1 MIDIY
6 SQNGQLKCSIEPGS
20 SSEQQKA
27 LQGDNVL
34 SLSFTLY
41 EAVMLDVNDYTD
53 FCGERYWVTERYLP
67 KQNSTVEWTYDVKLY
82 GIESLIKRFLV
93 LQNSDGE
100 NEAVFTL
107 TAPAREH
114 AAMIIE
120 AINKGMGTTRWKV
133 GSVIATE
140 NLTIDYEGTY
150 CNEGLEKVA
159 KEVGTE
165 YWFEGTTL
173 NICKAETGTQ
183 LELGYGRG
191 LLSLERDVA
200 DNVKFY
206 TRLFPIGSTRN
217 IDPSKYGHTCL
228 QLPDSRKYIDKD
240 VDKYGVIHH
249 YEKEAFKEIYPRR
262 IGVVSS
268 VRSVNRKG
276 DDGKEFTIYYFKD
289 DALSFDP
296 NKYELAGKVKHV
308 VFQSGELDGRDFEVN
323 YDSGKKEFEII
334 TTWPYKDGTQL
345 PGGML
350 VPARGDR
357 YILWNLRMPD
367 EYYPLAEKEF
377 LHAVETFNREHYIDR
392 SVYKAPTDH
401 VWVEDNDAEL
411 LIGRRVKLY
420 SDKYFP
426 ETGYRSSRITKI
438 TRKVALP
445 SQADLDISDALSTG
459 TMDKI
464 EDSIGALKSY
474 VRQTASAL
482 PDIIRTIDDTL
493 PTDNNLFSARR
504 ILQDFL
510 SKNRPGTLSELIT
523 FLKGIAL
530 GRNYSIDN
538 DGNAIL
544 NLIRSVGIENVGD
557 IITKNLTVTGKMNI
571 FELIIDHI
579 KSAGGALL
587 MTPADGFTIDKVAPV
602 GTDGSELKSTEEI
615 RSIQKPID
623 ENSIAGYRLYWKA
636 TDGSKARRNMWKVGD
651 QALCKTDNLAEG
663 TTHNAANKEYWCAV
677 TDRNPEGKTV
687 STEIDGRMYECNY
700 ITISTRNKLKNCV
713 VNPAVGDEIVM
724 LGYQG
729 TDDPDRQSAVY
740 LSAHSSLDTG
750 LRAPLLG
757 FYRGINDFD
766 LASHRTSYFDARK
779 GKFVG
784 ELEVVTEN
792 GPVPIE
798 DYIKDKVSVNVETYR
813 LIPSQTVINTGKE
826 ETITLSVVHQ
836 TGKVVKIVSQSIAHF
851 GILATFYPMAGTPV
865 RKTFSVGE
873 KITSKYLRDNGYLRA
888 DLALQKD
895 IDTPQPIDLDK
906 CTITTVSDG
915 VNGKNGYT
923 LYLSPA
929 HIILDTDS
937 NGLVPPAAISS
948 VSSVVHVL
956 NGNAEVEASEI
967 QAVTA
972 DAKGCKASTDTV
984 EVGGKSY
991 SCIKLVS
998 IDAITDES
1006 GTYSNPLSTVDVT
1019 VKLKN
1024 GTSLVS
1030 RMEVTVNLHK
1040 VMANFKVQQNKI
1052 TQRVTSIESDTSQI
1066 KSGIA
1071 DMNTRIAEL
1080 QVADGQI
1087 TAEVKAVKG
1096 IVGNHTE
1103 SITKLSV
1110 KQGEIDLSIKEAS
1123 APRNLLSGTAF
1134 RFEKD
1139 FEQNNVDH
1147 PCHISDTEKYKGTNC
1162 LVVDVN
1168 ETIDVYSGV
1177 IFRKIPVTPG
1187 KTYTFSFW
1195 GKKDGAHV
1203 PDAFGSEAKAYK
1215 SNGEHA
1221 DPFRLFV
1228 DYVSPSEGWQRF
1240 EKTFTATGD
1249 VSYIEILIW
1258 VIKKGKAY
1266 IARPMLE
1273 EGDRYTGWTP
1283 SPLDDIDAVKRCG
1296 VNVNAERIELDGKS
1310 VFKNGHAPEVPLFDE
1325 KGKINPNLSAAQ
1337 YLMEVL
1343 KSMETVID
1351 GGLVMAGLIAAKDAG
1366 GNVTAYL
1373 NGLRQKMYALAAGV
1387 KNFGKDNE
1395 TSLSHI
1401 GFDGSA
1407 QFGNLGIAY
1416 DGRVSIID
1424 EAGKPRINVTPK
1436 GLPSDGELL
1445 KTADTDITQPL
1456 PEMAVKPTNWQ
1467 PEITGGTF
1475 TVANDNSDVTL
1486 TGELI
1491 VNARVNSGLPDGV
1504 SATSPLPVLLLRNR
1518 HSGAEVYLGQ
1528 WSFRSVVISDGEPN
1542 GISDRKD
1549 ILITRI
1555 LSVGTWTLVMQ
1566 SYHGGNVHE
1575 ESIFLTSLQVNIS
1588 HKSGAQALSLAR
1600 NGWSVVQSEK
1610 QAAYVR
1616 DGKLCAVGA
1625 MNIPGILLAGTV
1637 NRLGQLSNAWGE
1649 FAPGTSLQYTSY
1661 GGVQVMRLTFYN
1673 PLPCGA
1679 NYVAIVNPN
1688 DDTSPYGCM
1697 PVVRHKTANYCD
1709 FRVVNDSGGEVSNVG
1724 LDFMI
1729 IGRNK

>member
-1 MIDIY
+1 MVIYDI
-6 SQNGQLKCSIEPGS
+6 NGNKILDTILTESAEHEQELGRSDLVRLSWQSDVKITLPAGAYIIPFDDGLKYRLLDNYTPSETDKGFKYEPEFHHPLMLLSRVPFLYDTKDEDKNPIKQQEWSFEGLTTNALEYACKAINEALGITENKFTYTLCGNVDASVSFSVSANDILSVLSSIAQACKDNSCEWHLSWEHRALYFGQISINLGEEVPTLKVHDNIQYASVNESKESYYNCFYPQGS
-20 SSEQQKA
+20 TKNMSRKA
-27 LQGDNVL
+27 L
-34 SLSFTLY
+34 
-41 EAVMLDVNDYTD
+41 
-53 FCGERYWVTERYLP
+53 
-67 KQNSTVEWTYDVKLY
+67 
-82 GIESLIKRFLV
+82 
-93 LQNSDGE
+93 
-100 NEAVFTL
+100 
-107 TAPAREH
+107 
-114 AAMIIE
+114 
-120 AINKGMGTTRWKV
+120 
-133 GSVIATE
+133 
-140 NLTIDYEGTY
+140 
-150 CNEGLEKVA
+150 
-159 KEVGTE
+159 VGTGNVATLARLGLDKE
-165 YWFEGTTL
+165 KYPDGCIYIDTNGKITT
-173 NICKAETGTQ
+173 KA
-183 LELGYGRG
+183 
-191 LLSLERDVA
+191 
-200 DNVKFY
+200 KFY
-206 TRLFPIGSTRN
+206 ASNATKQTL
-217 IDPSKYGHTCL
+217 
-228 QLPDSRKYIDKD
+228 
-240 VDKYGVIHH
+240 
-249 YEKEAFKEIYPRR
+249 
-262 IGVVSS
+262 
-268 VRSVNRKG
+268 
-276 DDGKEFTIYYFKD
+276 
-289 DALSFDP
+289 ALSFDDVYP
-296 NKYELAGKVKHV
+296 HIDLYAYNIRKRVRYLK
-308 VFQSGELDGRDFEVN
+308 R
-323 YDSGKKEFEII
+323 
-334 TTWPYKDGTQL
+334 DGTNEIEKDSK
-345 PGGML
+345 GNKKTYTIWYM
-350 VPARGDR
+350 R
-357 YILWNLRMPD
+357 
-367 EYYPLAEKEF
+367 LAF
-377 LHAVETFNREHYIDR
+377 P
-392 SVYKAPTDH
+392 SV
-401 VWVEDNDAEL
+401 
-411 LIGRRVKLY
+411 
-420 SDKYFP
+420 
-426 ETGYRSSRITKI
+426 TKI
-438 TRKVALP
+438 EGKA
-445 SQADLDISDALSTG
+445 
-459 TMDKI
+459 
-464 EDSIGALKSY
+464 
-474 VRQTASAL
+474 
-482 PDIIRTIDDTL
+482 IINTTIDDGVTHYWYDYSLDVKKQVLQGYTLKGVFKVNAHATNNQYDALTQPLVGQPNGQDGFELDYHEEDGHNIAPNPADGDSGVSVLKGDYEILKYQSGDIIIPTNESEGIYPRGKTL
-493 PTDNNLFSARR
+493 PDFTCNIVVLFNIVMGEHEIKLAQEELAERTIKEVNRRTQDNNNYSFASNAVAFAKKNPILYIGQKVTFDDGQGYELSTRVIKLITKLDYPIIQEITVGNQAVKGTISQLKEDVNNILSGNFSGAGLNSEQISTIVKNYTNNRFLRKDIPDTARE
-504 ILQDFL
+504 I
-510 SKNRPGTLSELIT
+510 IT

-587 MTPADGFTIDKVAPV
+587 MTPADGFTIDKVTPV
-602 GTDGSELKSTEEI
+602 GTDGSELKSTEEIFNLFTVSGKYIGTDEGALGDI

-636 TDGSKARRNMWKVGD
+636 TDGSKARRNIWKVGD

-677 TDRNPEGKTV
+677 TDRNHEGKTV

-798 DYIKDKVSVNVETYR
+798 DYIKDKASVNVETYR

-851 GILATFYPMAGTPV
+851 GILATFYPMAGTPMS
-865 RKTFSVGE
+865 RTFSVGE

-888 DLALQKD
+888 DLTLQKD

-967 QAVTA
+967 QAVMV
-972 DAKGCKASTDTV
+972 DAEGCKASTDTV

-1066 KSGIA
+1066 KSGVA

-1168 ETIDVYSGV
+1168 ETTDVYSGV

-1221 DPFRLFV
+1221 DPSRLFD

-1249 VSYIEILIW
+1249 VSYIEILVW

-1273 EGDRYTGWTP
+1273 EGDRYTGWTL
-1283 SPLDDIDAVKRCG
+1283 SVNDDTNIMRGAGININLGRIELNGKTVFKDGNNTEVAVFDNGKIKADLIDAVKVVAEG
-1296 VNVNAERIELDGKS
+1296 IQAQEIDAKNATFKNLTVDGDSKFSGTIIAESGKIAGFTIDGKYLTNTIKENEYIGGGGILLRNYTTRVFSLIGNKIIADGTTACYFESSKKNNISNITSCFLAEGAIFENIAINIKGGTVRGFRRQGKS
-1310 VFKNGHAPEVPLFDE
+1310 VNASYNITPMDSVILALADNIVLTLPPGYNEQTAPGGCERWQEYTIYTCNHTVR
-1325 KGKINPNLSAAQ
+1325 LSA
-1337 YLMEVL
+1337 
-1343 KSMETVID
+1343 
-1351 GGLVMAGLIAAKDAG
+1351 
-1366 GNVTAYL
+1366 GN
-1373 NGLRQKMYALAAGV
+1373 
-1387 KNFGKDNE
+1387 
-1395 TSLSHI
+1395 
-1401 GFDGSA
+1401 
-1407 QFGNLGIAY
+1407 
-1416 DGRVSIID
+1416 
-1424 EAGKPRINVTPK
+1424 
-1436 GLPSDGELL
+1436 
-1445 KTADTDITQPL
+1445 
-1456 PEMAVKPTNWQ
+1456 
-1467 PEITGGTF
+1467 
-1475 TVANDNSDVTL
+1475 
-1486 TGELI
+1486 ELI
-1491 VNARVNSGLPDGV
+1491 GYYDPKKKRYV
-1504 SATSPLPVLLLRNR
+1504 
-1518 HSGAEVYLGQ
+1518 AEGWFDFNEQ
-1528 WSFRSVVISDGEPN
+1528 F
-1542 GISDRKD
+1542 
-1549 ILITRI
+1549 TR
-1555 LSVGTWTLVMQ
+1555 
-1566 SYHGGNVHE
+1566 
-1575 ESIFLTSLQVNIS
+1575 
-1588 HKSGAQALSLAR
+1588 LSLFYDTPNKIWRLSAD
-1600 NGWSVVQSEK
+1600 
-1610 QAAYVR
+1610 Y
-1616 DGKLCAVGA
+1616 
-1625 MNIPGILLAGTV
+1625 IL
-1637 NRLGQLSNAWGE
+1637 
-1649 FAPGTSLQYTSY
+1649 
-1661 GGVQVMRLTFYN
+1661 
-1673 PLPCGA
+1673 
-1679 NYVAIVNPN
+1679 
-1688 DDTSPYGCM
+1688 
-1697 PVVRHKTANYCD
+1697 
-1709 FRVVNDSGGEVSNVG
+1709 
-1724 LDFMI
+1724 
-1729 IGRNK
+1729 